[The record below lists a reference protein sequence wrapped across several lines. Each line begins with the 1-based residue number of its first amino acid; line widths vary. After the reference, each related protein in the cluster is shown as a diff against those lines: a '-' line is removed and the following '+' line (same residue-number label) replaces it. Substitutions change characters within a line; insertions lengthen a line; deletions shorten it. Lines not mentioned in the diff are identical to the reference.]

1 MPEDRV
7 TLLERV
13 ARWIARFFGRR
24 LDRPR
29 TAWWDPDLPL
39 RTASIHGHAI
49 CYATAGDGP
58 PVVLVHG
65 FGTSM
70 AIYARQIRALS
81 GRFRVF
87 ALDLLGHGFS
97 EKPDIDYTP
106 EVYLD
111 LLSGF
116 LDAQGIDAAHF
127 VGHSMGGLLSI
138 CLATVAP
145 GRVRRLV
152 LLNSSSPLFR
162 PERQMRL
169 YEKSLRR
176 PWLWKRIWE
185 TFEVVIPLLPASFER
200 KTQDRMACDT
210 EAIPPAW
217 IRHQVAVRRSKGFA
231 RMVASTMAGWARIAE
246 YEDAV
251 RKIPHPALLVSGDG
265 DRIVPL
271 EHGRLL
277 ARTLPDA
284 TLEVLPGCGH
294 MSTLE
299 RPEQTAGMILDFLTG
314 DTPCG
319 DGSVGPK
326 AQDRGGERWTFRR

>member
-1 MPEDRV
+1 MSQDRV
-7 TLLERV
+7 SLFERWV
-13 ARWIARFFGRR
+13 RWIARRLGRR
-24 LDRPR
+24 LDPPR

-39 RTASIHGHAI
+39 RTLSIQGRAI
-49 CYATAGDGP
+49 CYVTAGQGP

-70 AIYARQIRALS
+70 AIYAPQIRALAA
-81 GRFRVF
+81 RFRVF
-87 ALDLLGHGFS
+87 AVDLLGHGFS

-116 LDAQGIDAAHF
+116 LDAQGIDAADF

-138 CLATVAP
+138 CLAASAP

-185 TFEVVIPLLPASFER
+185 AFEILIPLLPASFER
-200 KTQDRMACDT
+200 KTQDRMACDVA
-210 EAIPPAW
+210 AIPPAW
-217 IRHQVAVRRSKGFA
+217 IRHQVAVRRSRGFA
-231 RMVASTMAGWARIAE
+231 RMVASTMAGWARIAA
-246 YEDAV
+246 YEDGV
-251 RKIPHPALLVSGDG
+251 RGIAHPALLVSGEG
-265 DRIVPL
+265 DRIVPV

-277 ARTLPDA
+277 ARTLPHA
-284 TLEVLPGCGH
+284 TLEVLGGCGH
-294 MSTLE
+294 LSTLE
-299 RPEQTAGMILDFLTG
+299 RPEETSRMILDFLST
-314 DTPCG
+314 
-319 DGSVGPK
+319 S
-326 AQDRGGERWTFRR
+326 